1 MIKNMGKTDRIG
13 RVLLAILVAVLYVT
27 GQITGT
33 TAVILGTVAAIFV
46 ITSFA
51 GICPLYMPFKL
62 TTIRK
67 EKASQ

>member
-13 RVLLAILVAVLYVT
+13 RVLLAALVAILYIA

-33 TAVILGTVAAIFV
+33 TAIILGTVAAIFI
-46 ITSFA
+46 ITSVV
-51 GICPLYMPFKL
+51 GICPLYMPCKL
-62 TTIRK
+62 KTTGK